1 MSAPHELAEEF
12 PSQTD
17 RIHAL
22 REKDAHFRNLT
33 DRYHEANRAVHRAEA
48 RIELLSEA
56 EEHKLRRERA
66 RLKDEIARALA

>member
-12 PSQTD
+12 PTQAP

-22 REKDAHFRNLT
+22 READAHFRALT
-33 DRYHEANRAVHRAEA
+33 DRYHATNRAVHRAEE
-48 RIELLSEA
+48 RIEPVSEA
-56 EEHKLRRERA
+56 EETHLRRERA